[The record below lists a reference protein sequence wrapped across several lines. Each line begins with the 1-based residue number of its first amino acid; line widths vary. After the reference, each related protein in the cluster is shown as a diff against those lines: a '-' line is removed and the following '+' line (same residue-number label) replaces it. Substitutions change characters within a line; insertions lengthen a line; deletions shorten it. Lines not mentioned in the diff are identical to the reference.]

1 MVCAHLMKLLP
12 LPPKRQQT
20 QPGPRFIPSNPPPS
34 EAISYARSQF
44 KARFGNATGGAE
56 SGRYV
61 SYLRYAVAA
70 GAEGGTGKNEEAAIS
85 FSSYDAGP
93 DPDAPEKRVDV
104 EGVFQLRALAGGRTV
119 VDLTIFVPFDKQ
131 DANSLVTTGSG
142 IVAQA
147 LNDAAGSGRVGSV
160 RTQRTSE
167 TKPSPLEKNGSAAQL
182 GMEHLK
188 LTTPDAC
195 LLRPREARC
204 VLRHFA
210 EIPALLHNY
219 YKAQAGPHKSDEL
232 LLAAA
237 LSSVKAAVQPPTDVV
252 KAAVQPSTDAEKGA
266 MRTAK
271 DWLAAEEEGSGP
283 SWSRVPGSIRDSCPK
298 FQGYV
303 RAKRAPKHPS
313 AA

>member
-1 MVCAHLMKLLP
+1 MKLLP
-12 LPPKRQQT
+12 LPPKRQQF
-20 QPGPRFIPSNPPPS
+20 QPGPRFVPSNPPPS

-147 LNDAAGSGRVGSV
+147 LNDAAGSGRVGSG

-283 SWSRVPGSIRDSCPK
+283 SWNRVPGSIRDSCPK